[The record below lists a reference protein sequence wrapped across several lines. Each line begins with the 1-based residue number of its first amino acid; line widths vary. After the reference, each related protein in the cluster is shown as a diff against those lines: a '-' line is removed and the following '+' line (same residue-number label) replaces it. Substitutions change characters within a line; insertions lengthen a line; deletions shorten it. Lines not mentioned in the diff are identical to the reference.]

1 MILKEC
7 QKTVTICH
15 FMHLVSPPDDQ
26 IDCYDQGETE
36 DGRDDYGRHI
46 GKNIWP
52 SLTDFIVFL
61 ALFVMSRKH
70 L

>member
-1 MILKEC
+1 MILEEC
-7 QKTVTICH
+7 QKTVTICD
-15 FMHLVSPPDDQ
+15 FEHLVSPPDDQ

-52 SLTDFIVFL
+52 GLTDFVVSL
-61 ALFVMSRKH
+61 ALFVMSGKH